1 MIKRIVKLTFAKDK
15 AADFLVI
22 FEEMKHQIRGF
33 EGCRHLEL
41 WRSRADANVFFTMS
55 IWDSEAHLDEYRQSE
70 VFVRTWQRT
79 KALFAERA
87 EAWSVD
93 VLG

>member
-1 MIKRIVKLTFAKDK
+1 MIKRIVKLTFAPGK

-22 FEEMKHQIRGF
+22 FEEMKNQIRGF

-41 WRSRADANVFFTMS
+41 WHSRAEESVFFTMS

-70 VFVRTWQRT
+70 IFERTWQRT
-79 KALFAERA
+79 KALFATRA

-93 VLG
+93 VIG